1 MARVTASRACSR
13 CFGDATG
20 KERRSPMTVVRRS
33 RRAVFSWVMRH
44 LTKLWMG
51 QGLSHLGVASAAPNV
66 PPPMMMKSNGR
77 TSPPRAA
84 ADIRPGIRIGA
95 EQRLVK
101 SVADVSP
108 EDVAGEVGWS
118 SGRADVHDFFSFSNL
133 KVGVRFPTLCV
144 EAASETTLV
153 IYPYA
158 PFDRSMDIFIRVS
171 FLRKVAAFILTFF
184 GLNSKNAKRENL
196 ATRSFR
202 VAFRRDWH
210 QLNYRAWRKSGG
222 EFESINSC
230 LEDAE
235 QIEMIQPRSIVLR
248 TDSCRR
254 AILGTFRRQSSFRS
268 ASGNMANT
276 DLWSEFLRRFAPRIR
291 FYLRKTLW
299 RQNGTALQPHWINEE
314 NDLFQNTILRLLDRD
329 CAILKRFIAA
339 REEEFIA
346 YLAVIAESVVRD
358 SLRRRMAH
366 KRPNECRRNRS
377 EDLDFAVS
385 ENSKGARP
393 EEPVAERRLLA
404 KEVWSIS
411 LRTIKNLSGSLYV
424 RDRRIFE
431 LYFSQGLS
439 VHSIARLKAIGLS
452 KTAVEKVLSR
462 VKNRVRAAIAAKG
475 RPEERSDEKREER
488 L

>member
-1 MARVTASRACSR
+1 MRVVS
-13 CFGDATG
+13 
-20 KERRSPMTVVRRS
+20 RS

-210 QLNYRAWRKSGG
+210 QLNYKAWRKSGG
-222 EFESINSC
+222 EFESINSW
-230 LEDAE
+230 LEQCGKALDALE
-235 QIEMIQPRSIVLR
+235 VTSYPRTV
-248 TDSCRR
+248 DS
-254 AILGTFRRQSSFRS
+254 RS
-268 ASGNMANT
+268 N
-276 DLWSEFLRRFAPRIR
+276 LFLRLKSSHGPHSHPPLLETRSGIRSGQQENFGWPKFA
-291 FYLRKTLW
+291 
-299 RQNGTALQPHWINEE
+299 
-314 NDLFQNTILRLLDRD
+314 
-329 CAILKRFIAA
+329 
-339 REEEFIA
+339 
-346 YLAVIAESVVRD
+346 
-358 SLRRRMAH
+358 SLR
-366 KRPNECRRNRS
+366 S
-377 EDLDFAVS
+377 
-385 ENSKGARP
+385 
-393 EEPVAERRLLA
+393 
-404 KEVWSIS
+404 
-411 LRTIKNLSGSLYV
+411 
-424 RDRRIFE
+424 
-431 LYFSQGLS
+431 
-439 VHSIARLKAIGLS
+439 
-452 KTAVEKVLSR
+452 
-462 VKNRVRAAIAAKG
+462 
-475 RPEERSDEKREER
+475 
-488 L
+488 